1 MSGTVTFALQTS
13 DVLSD
18 NIPLKHQMFNYRTDR
33 MKRINLSDKVI
44 TALKQD
50 IATGKLKKGTKI
62 PSEPELMERYEVGRS
77 TIREAIKTLAISGV
91 LKVQQGSGTFVAS
104 KVKDETLSQ
113 RLRRADFEEI
123 NTVRSLLE
131 KEIVKLACQNRT
143 EQDITTMQKYL
154 IQRKKAINTD
164 HQQKCTDA
172 DIAFHVS
179 IAKASK
185 NKVLVDL
192 YQNFTTVIRDF
203 FIKRKEQNMAYFARS
218 HQWHEEL
225 AAAIVNRDQPAA
237 EQLIQTLLNNNY

>member
-1 MSGTVTFALQTS
+1 
-13 DVLSD
+13 
-18 NIPLKHQMFNYRTDR
+18 

-44 TALKQD
+44 TALKSD

-77 TIREAIKTLAISGV
+77 TIREAIKKTLAISGV

-104 KVKDETLSQ
+104 KIKDETLSQ

-143 EQDITTMQKYL
+143 EEDITVMQNYL
-154 IQRKKAINTD
+154 IQRKKAIDAD

-203 FIKRKEQNMAYFARS
+203 FTKRKEQNMTYFARS
-218 HQWHEEL
+218 HNWHEEL
-225 AAAIVNRDQPAA
+225 ATAIVNRDQPAA

>member
-1 MSGTVTFALQTS
+1 
-13 DVLSD
+13 
-18 NIPLKHQMFNYRTDR
+18 
-33 MKRINLSDKVI
+33 MKRVNLSDKVI
-44 TALKQD
+44 TALKSD
-50 IATGKLKKGTKI
+50 IASGKLKKGTKI

-104 KVKDETLSQ
+104 KIKDEPLSQ

-143 EQDITTMQKYL
+143 DEDISSIQNYL
-154 IQRKKAINTD
+154 MQRKKAIDSDQT
-164 HQQKCTDA
+164 QKCTDA

-185 NKVLVDL
+185 NKVLIDL
-192 YQNFTTVIRDF
+192 YQNFTAVIRDF
-203 FIKRKEQNMAYFARS
+203 FTKRKETNMAYFSRS
-218 HQWHEEL
+218 HHWHEEL
-225 AAAIVNRDQPAA
+225 ALAIVNRDQQAA
-237 EQLIQTLLNNNY
+237 DQLIQTLLNNNY